1 MKLVRAMPKVL
12 GATAA
17 LVFGPLL
24 GIVVAFVAAEFS
36 LPLDPNFLSNGGHA
50 APGDGFL
57 IILYV
62 FISFAI
68 SVPLSL
74 LAAGVI
80 LFRKNGDTGRS
91 GLECRDNVNWAA

>member
-50 APGDGFL
+50 ARGMDF
-57 IILYV
+57 
-62 FISFAI
+62 S
-68 SVPLSL
+68 
-74 LAAGVI
+74 
-80 LFRKNGDTGRS
+80 
-91 GLECRDNVNWAA
+91 